1 MDYHIWWIVL
11 LVFGSRQ
18 ITANKDILDFTV
30 VYRTPYK
37 TSWPLPDYVEKIKEY
52 HRSGNAKGMLL
63 KIDDDYIDSVEG
75 MVPLNCAPATSA
87 CQWEYSNSWNF
98 VAVNT
103 SADQDFTINIGDEDQ
118 EEKTSCPESGC
129 SHICFENGRPECRC
143 ANVTRHIFNGNCVN
157 ARGQIII
164 KSSMAERHLF
174 SSSLVVPPK
183 NATTFGTVSPSD
195 WEYESYDSYK
205 LFVNEVLEYNNKRQI
220 LQINSVYDGTK
231 HFESSHLLEFTSN
244 CILSV
249 GFRREHLALA
259 EIRGS
264 LSYDIFPVLD
274 GICVSVIYTTPESNG
289 DMKLV
294 VGLTNGTIFEVSKYT
309 DREFGDWKMRSFI
322 SFGKMANDKVNLRL
336 EISGKGTILHSI
348 FGCNPFGPRDITVFE
363 NAVSSPKLNTLEDL
377 LDRCLNG
384 GKYESTASVCICP
397 EGFSGDRCEEGCG
410 PHYFGRNCSA
420 ECSNFATGCRGMIF
434 CKKYMSCRCATGFQ
448 GNFCEKDCESGYYGA
463 SCTQICGN
471 CEKSYCDRFTGYCLH
486 DCQPGFRRPFC
497 RTPYTYSR
505 SSPTITYQDINVVTV
520 KINADDV
527 EGTGEIEYYQIQY
540 KQDEEALWTELQ
552 PQKVRDTLIR
562 SNISNLLPGVEYDVR
577 VIYIDKDGNSYQQS
591 VPSTSFSSFCT
602 VPTSMNYNLEAI
614 SMSSRIDLFW
624 KYESNKTDC
633 PVTGYTIVLERNGVK
648 VQRNVSG
655 HETSFTFSTLL
666 PGVSYQVKIKANTA
680 FGNAHFSS
688 PVPVKTIDEAPL
700 HVSNLQVTERHSRKL
715 RVSWKPPRFSG
726 GSLQYYLVKY
736 QCIRLLAC
744 EESCTRDAKEI
755 RVAANQNY
763 ADLEVLRPHAQYY
776 ISVAA
781 KSGISGPY
789 TSFKAVT
796 QDTAPDAAPEMSETP
811 ILTSTNAT
819 ISVQW
824 LPLKSCTFLNGYLVG
839 YGYTLYSENRTVV
852 ATGNTTNTHIA
863 FDNLTPQASYSV
875 HIYAIS
881 TGDWSR
887 DKQLII
893 NASTAASVP
902 DAVQNLSIYKRGRR
916 VIGVRWAQ
924 PINTY
929 GELESFSV
937 SYCPSNDCNNA
948 VTKRVPAVP
957 CIPWP
962 ELFCHSISSL
972 SPNTQYSVS
981 VRARNILVSEY
992 GEVVTVKTVTSEN
1005 VPEAPTS
1012 LFVSSRTSDSVTLKW
1027 GPPHI
1032 FNGILRSFLINV
1044 EQLDS
1049 ANSSSC
1055 CVYSPLLEILV
1066 KSEDRYY
1073 EHKVTDLMPASKY
1086 IISVSA
1092 KTISIGPSAFLT
1104 VSTSPETPNLTQAPK
1119 VLDNNRVNL
1128 PLAEGFPGIK
1138 GTYLLLVFLPNGNFT
1153 SMIWNSE
1160 IKEKLCSLVPTN
1172 SFYIVE
1178 EYNAEDMQSSQEETE
1193 YLEVEIVQGKG
1204 PRNGTIGLLEDPD
1217 LPSNFKVG
1225 LALVLDYNGA
1235 VSVGFTLAQE

>member
-37 TSWPLPDYVEKIKEY
+37 TSWPPPDYVEKIKEY

-103 SADQDFTINIGDEDQ
+103 SVDQDFTINIGEEDQ
-118 EEKTSCPESGC
+118 EEKTNCPESGC

-143 ANVTRHIFNGNCVN
+143 TNATRHILNENCINV
-157 ARGQIII
+157 RGQIII
-164 KSSMAERHLF
+164 KSSIAEIPLF

-183 NATTFGTVSPSD
+183 NAITFGTVSPQSN
-195 WEYESYDSYK
+195 WEYGLINLYEV
-205 LFVNEVLEYNNKRQI
+205 FVNEVMEYNNKRQI
-220 LQINSVYDGTK
+220 LQINSVDDGTK
-231 HFESSHLLEFTSN
+231 HFESSRLLEITSN
-244 CILSV
+244 CILSI

-264 LSYDIFPVLD
+264 LSYDILPVLD

-294 VGLTNGTIFEVSKYT
+294 VGLANGTIFEVSKYT

-348 FGCNPFGPRDITVFE
+348 FGCNPFGPRDITVFK

-384 GKYESTASVCICP
+384 GKYDSTANVCICP

-463 SCTQICGN
+463 SCTQRCGN
-471 CEKSYCDRFTGYCLH
+471 CEEYYCDRFTGYCPH

-497 RTPYTYSR
+497 RTRHTHF
-505 SSPTITYQDINVVTV
+505 Q
-520 KINADDV
+520 
-527 EGTGEIEYYQIQY
+527 
-540 KQDEEALWTELQ
+540 EAVWTELQ

-562 SNISNLLPGVEYDVR
+562 RNISNLLPGVKYEVR

-614 SMSSRIDLFW
+614 SMSSRIDLIW
-624 KYESNKTDC
+624 KYETNKTDC
-633 PVTGYTIVLERNGVK
+633 PVTGYTIVLERNVVK

-680 FGNAHFSS
+680 YGNAHFSS
-688 PVPVKTIDEAPL
+688 PLSVKTIDEAPL
-700 HVSNLQVTERHSRKL
+700 HVSNLQVTERDSRKL

-736 QCIRLLAC
+736 QCIRFLAC

-781 KSGISGPY
+781 KSGILGPY

-811 ILTSTNAT
+811 IVTSTNVT

-839 YGYTLYSENRTVV
+839 YGYMLYSENRTVV

-863 FDNLTPQASYSV
+863 FDNLTPQASYFV

-893 NASTAASVP
+893 NASTAASVN
-902 DAVQNLSIYKRGRR
+902 VEN
-916 VIGVRWAQ
+916 
-924 PINTY
+924 N
-929 GELESFSV
+929 
-937 SYCPSNDCNNA
+937 SY
-948 VTKRVPAVP
+948 
-957 CIPWP
+957 
-962 ELFCHSISSL
+962 
-972 SPNTQYSVS
+972 QM

-992 GEVVTVKTVTSEN
+992 GEFVTVKTVTSEN

-1012 LFVSSRTSDSVTLKW
+1012 LFVSSRTSDSITLKW
-1027 GPPHI
+1027 GPPDI

-1055 CVYSPLLEILV
+1055 CVYSPLLEVPV

-1119 VLDNNRVNL
+1119 VLDNNRVKL
-1128 PLAEGFPGIK
+1128 PLGEGFPGIK
-1138 GTYLLLVFLPNGNFT
+1138 GTYLLLVFPPNGNFT
-1153 SMIWNSE
+1153 STIWNSE
-1160 IKEKLCSLVPTN
+1160 IREKLYSLVPTN
-1172 SFYIVE
+1172 SFYVVE
-1178 EYNAEDMQSSQEETE
+1178 EYNAEDMQSSQEEKE
-1193 YLEVEIVQGKG
+1193 YEEVQIVQGKG

-1217 LPSNFKVG
+1217 LPSDFRVG

-1235 VSVGFTLAQE
+1235 VSVGFTLAEEAKKNDSETEDT